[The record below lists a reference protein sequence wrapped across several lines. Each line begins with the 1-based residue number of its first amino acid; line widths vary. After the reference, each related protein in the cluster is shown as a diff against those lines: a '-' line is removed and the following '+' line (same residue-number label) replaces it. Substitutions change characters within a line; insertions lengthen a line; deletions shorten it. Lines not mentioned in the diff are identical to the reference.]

1 MKAAAR
7 INCGSSPACE
17 YGFEDNDGFDKRFA
31 RSTFEQR
38 ESKFTGSNETTK
50 TKDTT
55 MKTKNKAISA
65 IIALTQSKWMRPTL
79 ITLALLATVLG
90 LTGCPGHQH

>member
-1 MKAAAR
+1 MKVAAR

-17 YGFEDNDGFDKRFA
+17 YGFDDNGEFDKCFA

-50 TKDTT
+50 TKGTT

-65 IIALTQSKWMRPTL
+65 FIALIQSKWTRPTL
-79 ITLALLATVLG
+79 ITLTLLGALLG
-90 LTGCPGHQH
+90 LTGCPGHPH